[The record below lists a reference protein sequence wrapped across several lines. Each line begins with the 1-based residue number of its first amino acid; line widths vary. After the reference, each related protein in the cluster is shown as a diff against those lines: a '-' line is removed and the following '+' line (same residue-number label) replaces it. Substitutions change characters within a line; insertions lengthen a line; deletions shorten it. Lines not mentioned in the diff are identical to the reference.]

1 MKNTIIRAAGVLLA
15 ASMIFGGAAATASAA
30 EATSPSTGTTSSTQ
44 AAESINREWVLN
56 PANNTELAALGTIQG
71 GSQTFDGLTIDATA
85 NGAKFAP
92 RANDTQIN
100 AGTIISIPVPA
111 HTNTATIT
119 LALSG
124 GTTTITADAGEVSS
138 DNTVIALPAAE
149 SARTVNVTF
158 TAQTY
163 LNGIALAEQQP
174 EPEFP
179 GTPTVA
185 AIDARAQG
193 AKFNPRTTAASG
205 GSDTQV
211 NAGTILYIPVAQ
223 AEGGAT
229 VTVKGQLYGPTLK
242 LDGTDITTGTAVT
255 IATDS
260 TRYVPL
266 SVEGTGS
273 LYLTGIAIDYA
284 AGSPAATSHTVT
296 VGPNGQY
303 RTIQAALDANDSSE
317 TDRLVLKITPGDYRE
332 KITVTKPGVTFAN
345 ADVTAK
351 RAVTIRASY
360 YSSNTFDAD
369 GKFVPQDEFDFGTN
383 KCATVTIGAG
393 ATGFSAYGITFQNDY
408 NVVDHTAAG
417 EQTPAVALN
426 TQADK
431 VYLKNSRI
439 IGRQDTLY
447 VQGAGNRVYVDGG
460 YIEGTVDFVFG
471 DANAYFAGTEL
482 HMAAFAGKNNGYFTA

>member
-185 AIDARAQG
+185 AKDTNWDFTETGIDRPAVQGLPTTTKGARRQVQPAYYRGKRRQRYSG
-193 AKFNPRTTAASG
+193 ERWNHPVHSGRTGRGRRYSHREGPAVRS
-205 GSDTQV
+205 
-211 NAGTILYIPVAQ
+211 YAQ
-223 AEGGAT
+223 ARR
-229 VTVKGQLYGPTLK
+229 YGHHHRHCCNHRNRQHAL
-242 LDGTDITTGTAVT
+242 
-255 IATDS
+255 
-260 TRYVPL
+260 R
-266 SVEGTGS
+266 
-273 LYLTGIAIDYA
+273 
-284 AGSPAATSHTVT
+284 
-296 VGPNGQY
+296 
-303 RTIQAALDANDSSE
+303 AAL
-317 TDRLVLKITPGDYRE
+317 R
-332 KITVTKPGVTFAN
+332 
-345 ADVTAK
+345 
-351 RAVTIRASY
+351 
-360 YSSNTFDAD
+360 
-369 GKFVPQDEFDFGTN
+369 
-383 KCATVTIGAG
+383 
-393 ATGFSAYGITFQNDY
+393 
-408 NVVDHTAAG
+408 
-417 EQTPAVALN
+417 
-426 TQADK
+426 
-431 VYLKNSRI
+431 
-439 IGRQDTLY
+439 
-447 VQGAGNRVYVDGG
+447 
-460 YIEGTVDFVFG
+460 
-471 DANAYFAGTEL
+471 
-482 HMAAFAGKNNGYFTA
+482 

>member
-158 TAQTY
+158 TAQ
-163 LNGIALAEQQP
+163 QP

-185 AIDARAQG
+185 AKDTNWDFTETGIDRPAVQG
-193 AKFNPRTTAASG
+193 LPTTTKASP
-205 GSDTQV
+205 S
-211 NAGTILYIPVAQ
+211 
-223 AEGGAT
+223 
-229 VTVKGQLYGPTLK
+229 TLGRK
-242 LDGTDITTGTAVT
+242 ASS
-255 IATDS
+255 S
-260 TRYVPL
+260 TRVLP
-266 SVEGTGS
+266 
-273 LYLTGIAIDYA
+273 
-284 AGSPAATSHTVT
+284 
-296 VGPNGQY
+296 
-303 RTIQAALDANDSSE
+303 RQAA
-317 TDRLVLKITPGDYRE
+317 
-332 KITVTKPGVTFAN
+332 
-345 ADVTAK
+345 
-351 RAVTIRASY
+351 
-360 YSSNTFDAD
+360 
-369 GKFVPQDEFDFGTN
+369 
-383 KCATVTIGAG
+383 
-393 ATGFSAYGITFQNDY
+393 
-408 NVVDHTAAG
+408 AAI
-417 EQTPAVALN
+417 L
-426 TQADK
+426 
-431 VYLKNSRI
+431 R
-439 IGRQDTLY
+439 
-447 VQGAGNRVYVDGG
+447 
-460 YIEGTVDFVFG
+460 
-471 DANAYFAGTEL
+471 
-482 HMAAFAGKNNGYFTA
+482 

>member
-71 GSQTFDGLTIDATA
+71 GSQTF
-85 NGAKFAP
+85 AKFAP

-185 AIDARAQG
+185 AKDANWDFTETGIDRPAVQG
-193 AKFNPRTTAASG
+193 LPTTTKASP
-205 GSDTQV
+205 S
-211 NAGTILYIPVAQ
+211 
-223 AEGGAT
+223 
-229 VTVKGQLYGPTLK
+229 TLGRK
-242 LDGTDITTGTAVT
+242 APS
-255 IATDS
+255 S
-260 TRYVPL
+260 TRVLP
-266 SVEGTGS
+266 
-273 LYLTGIAIDYA
+273 
-284 AGSPAATSHTVT
+284 
-296 VGPNGQY
+296 
-303 RTIQAALDANDSSE
+303 RQAA
-317 TDRLVLKITPGDYRE
+317 
-332 KITVTKPGVTFAN
+332 
-345 ADVTAK
+345 
-351 RAVTIRASY
+351 
-360 YSSNTFDAD
+360 
-369 GKFVPQDEFDFGTN
+369 
-383 KCATVTIGAG
+383 
-393 ATGFSAYGITFQNDY
+393 
-408 NVVDHTAAG
+408 AAI
-417 EQTPAVALN
+417 L
-426 TQADK
+426 
-431 VYLKNSRI
+431 R
-439 IGRQDTLY
+439 
-447 VQGAGNRVYVDGG
+447 
-460 YIEGTVDFVFG
+460 
-471 DANAYFAGTEL
+471 
-482 HMAAFAGKNNGYFTA
+482 

>member
-30 EATSPSTGTTSSTQ
+30 EATSPEHRHHQQHASRGIHQSRMG
-44 AAESINREWVLN
+44 AD

-185 AIDARAQG
+185 AKDTNWDFTETGIDRPAVQG
-193 AKFNPRTTAASG
+193 LPTTTKASP
-205 GSDTQV
+205 S
-211 NAGTILYIPVAQ
+211 
-223 AEGGAT
+223 
-229 VTVKGQLYGPTLK
+229 TLGRK
-242 LDGTDITTGTAVT
+242 APS
-255 IATDS
+255 S
-260 TRYVPL
+260 TRVLP
-266 SVEGTGS
+266 
-273 LYLTGIAIDYA
+273 
-284 AGSPAATSHTVT
+284 
-296 VGPNGQY
+296 
-303 RTIQAALDANDSSE
+303 RQAA
-317 TDRLVLKITPGDYRE
+317 
-332 KITVTKPGVTFAN
+332 
-345 ADVTAK
+345 
-351 RAVTIRASY
+351 
-360 YSSNTFDAD
+360 
-369 GKFVPQDEFDFGTN
+369 
-383 KCATVTIGAG
+383 
-393 ATGFSAYGITFQNDY
+393 
-408 NVVDHTAAG
+408 AAI
-417 EQTPAVALN
+417 L
-426 TQADK
+426 
-431 VYLKNSRI
+431 R
-439 IGRQDTLY
+439 
-447 VQGAGNRVYVDGG
+447 
-460 YIEGTVDFVFG
+460 
-471 DANAYFAGTEL
+471 
-482 HMAAFAGKNNGYFTA
+482 

>member
-163 LNGIALAEQQP
+163 LNGIE
-174 EPEFP
+174 
-179 GTPTVA
+179 
-185 AIDARAQG
+185 AQDR
-193 AKFNPRTTAASG
+193 K
-205 GSDTQV
+205 
-211 NAGTILYIPVAQ
+211 
-223 AEGGAT
+223 
-229 VTVKGQLYGPTLK
+229 
-242 LDGTDITTGTAVT
+242 
-255 IATDS
+255 
-260 TRYVPL
+260 
-266 SVEGTGS
+266 SV
-273 LYLTGIAIDYA
+273 
-284 AGSPAATSHTVT
+284 V
-296 VGPNGQY
+296 
-303 RTIQAALDANDSSE
+303 
-317 TDRLVLKITPGDYRE
+317 
-332 KITVTKPGVTFAN
+332 
-345 ADVTAK
+345 
-351 RAVTIRASY
+351 
-360 YSSNTFDAD
+360 
-369 GKFVPQDEFDFGTN
+369 
-383 KCATVTIGAG
+383 
-393 ATGFSAYGITFQNDY
+393 
-408 NVVDHTAAG
+408 
-417 EQTPAVALN
+417 
-426 TQADK
+426 
-431 VYLKNSRI
+431 
-439 IGRQDTLY
+439 
-447 VQGAGNRVYVDGG
+447 
-460 YIEGTVDFVFG
+460 
-471 DANAYFAGTEL
+471 
-482 HMAAFAGKNNGYFTA
+482 

>member
-92 RANDTQIN
+92 RANYKDTQIN

-185 AIDARAQG
+185 AKDTNWDFTETGIDRPAVQG
-193 AKFNPRTTAASG
+193 LPTTTKASP
-205 GSDTQV
+205 S
-211 NAGTILYIPVAQ
+211 
-223 AEGGAT
+223 
-229 VTVKGQLYGPTLK
+229 TLGRK
-242 LDGTDITTGTAVT
+242 APS
-255 IATDS
+255 S
-260 TRYVPL
+260 TRVLP
-266 SVEGTGS
+266 
-273 LYLTGIAIDYA
+273 
-284 AGSPAATSHTVT
+284 
-296 VGPNGQY
+296 
-303 RTIQAALDANDSSE
+303 RQAA
-317 TDRLVLKITPGDYRE
+317 
-332 KITVTKPGVTFAN
+332 
-345 ADVTAK
+345 
-351 RAVTIRASY
+351 
-360 YSSNTFDAD
+360 
-369 GKFVPQDEFDFGTN
+369 
-383 KCATVTIGAG
+383 
-393 ATGFSAYGITFQNDY
+393 
-408 NVVDHTAAG
+408 AAI
-417 EQTPAVALN
+417 L
-426 TQADK
+426 
-431 VYLKNSRI
+431 R
-439 IGRQDTLY
+439 
-447 VQGAGNRVYVDGG
+447 
-460 YIEGTVDFVFG
+460 
-471 DANAYFAGTEL
+471 
-482 HMAAFAGKNNGYFTA
+482 

>member
-138 DNTVIALPAAE
+138 DNTVIALPA
-149 SARTVNVTF
+149 
-158 TAQTY
+158 QTY

-185 AIDARAQG
+185 AKDTNWDFTETGIDRPAVQG
-193 AKFNPRTTAASG
+193 LPTTTKASP
-205 GSDTQV
+205 S
-211 NAGTILYIPVAQ
+211 
-223 AEGGAT
+223 
-229 VTVKGQLYGPTLK
+229 TLGRK
-242 LDGTDITTGTAVT
+242 APS
-255 IATDS
+255 S
-260 TRYVPL
+260 TRVLP
-266 SVEGTGS
+266 
-273 LYLTGIAIDYA
+273 
-284 AGSPAATSHTVT
+284 
-296 VGPNGQY
+296 
-303 RTIQAALDANDSSE
+303 RQAA
-317 TDRLVLKITPGDYRE
+317 
-332 KITVTKPGVTFAN
+332 
-345 ADVTAK
+345 
-351 RAVTIRASY
+351 
-360 YSSNTFDAD
+360 
-369 GKFVPQDEFDFGTN
+369 
-383 KCATVTIGAG
+383 
-393 ATGFSAYGITFQNDY
+393 
-408 NVVDHTAAG
+408 AAI
-417 EQTPAVALN
+417 L
-426 TQADK
+426 
-431 VYLKNSRI
+431 R
-439 IGRQDTLY
+439 
-447 VQGAGNRVYVDGG
+447 
-460 YIEGTVDFVFG
+460 
-471 DANAYFAGTEL
+471 
-482 HMAAFAGKNNGYFTA
+482 

>member
-185 AIDARAQG
+185 AKDTNWDFTKPASIDRPCRAYRQLPRRRHRRSGARRQVQPAYYRGKRRQRYSG
-193 AKFNPRTTAASG
+193 ERWNHPVHSGRTGRGRRYSHREGPAVRS
-205 GSDTQV
+205 
-211 NAGTILYIPVAQ
+211 YAQ
-223 AEGGAT
+223 ARR
-229 VTVKGQLYGPTLK
+229 YGHHHRHCCNHRNRQHAL
-242 LDGTDITTGTAVT
+242 
-255 IATDS
+255 
-260 TRYVPL
+260 R
-266 SVEGTGS
+266 
-273 LYLTGIAIDYA
+273 
-284 AGSPAATSHTVT
+284 
-296 VGPNGQY
+296 
-303 RTIQAALDANDSSE
+303 AAL
-317 TDRLVLKITPGDYRE
+317 R
-332 KITVTKPGVTFAN
+332 
-345 ADVTAK
+345 
-351 RAVTIRASY
+351 
-360 YSSNTFDAD
+360 
-369 GKFVPQDEFDFGTN
+369 
-383 KCATVTIGAG
+383 
-393 ATGFSAYGITFQNDY
+393 
-408 NVVDHTAAG
+408 
-417 EQTPAVALN
+417 
-426 TQADK
+426 
-431 VYLKNSRI
+431 
-439 IGRQDTLY
+439 
-447 VQGAGNRVYVDGG
+447 
-460 YIEGTVDFVFG
+460 
-471 DANAYFAGTEL
+471 
-482 HMAAFAGKNNGYFTA
+482 

>member
-56 PANNTELAALGTIQG
+56 PANNIELAALRHYTKADPRR
-71 GSQTFDGLTIDATA
+71 SDGLTIDATA

-185 AIDARAQG
+185 AKRHELGLHGNRHRSTGRAGPTDNYQGVAIDARAQG
-193 AKFNPRTTAASG
+193 AKFNLRTTAAKRRQRYSG
-205 GSDTQV
+205 ERW
-211 NAGTILYIPVAQ
+211 NHPVHSGPAQ
-223 AEGGAT
+223 AEGAALQSPW
-229 VTVKGQLYGPTLK
+229 KGQLYGPTLK

-284 AGSPAATSHTVT
+284 AGSPPPPATSVT

-303 RTIQAALDANDSSE
+303 RTIQ
-317 TDRLVLKITPGDYRE
+317 
-332 KITVTKPGVTFAN
+332 
-345 ADVTAK
+345 
-351 RAVTIRASY
+351 
-360 YSSNTFDAD
+360 
-369 GKFVPQDEFDFGTN
+369 
-383 KCATVTIGAG
+383 
-393 ATGFSAYGITFQNDY
+393 
-408 NVVDHTAAG
+408 
-417 EQTPAVALN
+417 
-426 TQADK
+426 
-431 VYLKNSRI
+431 SRS
-439 IGRQDTLY
+439 GC
-447 VQGAGNRVYVDGG
+447 
-460 YIEGTVDFVFG
+460 
-471 DANAYFAGTEL
+471 
-482 HMAAFAGKNNGYFTA
+482 

>member
-158 TAQTY
+158 TA
-163 LNGIALAEQQP
+163 LAEQQP

-185 AIDARAQG
+185 AKDTNWDFTETGIDRPAVQG
-193 AKFNPRTTAASG
+193 LPTTTKASP
-205 GSDTQV
+205 S
-211 NAGTILYIPVAQ
+211 
-223 AEGGAT
+223 
-229 VTVKGQLYGPTLK
+229 TLGRK
-242 LDGTDITTGTAVT
+242 APS
-255 IATDS
+255 S
-260 TRYVPL
+260 TRVLP
-266 SVEGTGS
+266 
-273 LYLTGIAIDYA
+273 
-284 AGSPAATSHTVT
+284 
-296 VGPNGQY
+296 
-303 RTIQAALDANDSSE
+303 RQAA
-317 TDRLVLKITPGDYRE
+317 
-332 KITVTKPGVTFAN
+332 
-345 ADVTAK
+345 
-351 RAVTIRASY
+351 
-360 YSSNTFDAD
+360 
-369 GKFVPQDEFDFGTN
+369 
-383 KCATVTIGAG
+383 
-393 ATGFSAYGITFQNDY
+393 
-408 NVVDHTAAG
+408 AAI
-417 EQTPAVALN
+417 L
-426 TQADK
+426 
-431 VYLKNSRI
+431 R
-439 IGRQDTLY
+439 
-447 VQGAGNRVYVDGG
+447 
-460 YIEGTVDFVFG
+460 
-471 DANAYFAGTEL
+471 
-482 HMAAFAGKNNGYFTA
+482 

>member
-1 MKNTIIRAAGVLLA
+1 MFPSAGEALLSGCKTDSGVPKAAFVVVHRYIRENTHEKHHYSCCRCAVGCKHDIWRCGRPRIGPGNNRCIGVQKPPP
-15 ASMIFGGAAATASAA
+15 ATH
-30 EATSPSTGTTSSTQ
+30 TKKK

-185 AIDARAQG
+185 AKDANWDFTETGIDRPAVQG
-193 AKFNPRTTAASG
+193 LPTTTKASP
-205 GSDTQV
+205 S
-211 NAGTILYIPVAQ
+211 
-223 AEGGAT
+223 
-229 VTVKGQLYGPTLK
+229 TLGRK
-242 LDGTDITTGTAVT
+242 APS
-255 IATDS
+255 S
-260 TRYVPL
+260 TRVLP
-266 SVEGTGS
+266 
-273 LYLTGIAIDYA
+273 
-284 AGSPAATSHTVT
+284 
-296 VGPNGQY
+296 
-303 RTIQAALDANDSSE
+303 RQAA
-317 TDRLVLKITPGDYRE
+317 
-332 KITVTKPGVTFAN
+332 
-345 ADVTAK
+345 
-351 RAVTIRASY
+351 
-360 YSSNTFDAD
+360 
-369 GKFVPQDEFDFGTN
+369 
-383 KCATVTIGAG
+383 
-393 ATGFSAYGITFQNDY
+393 
-408 NVVDHTAAG
+408 AAI
-417 EQTPAVALN
+417 L
-426 TQADK
+426 
-431 VYLKNSRI
+431 R
-439 IGRQDTLY
+439 
-447 VQGAGNRVYVDGG
+447 
-460 YIEGTVDFVFG
+460 
-471 DANAYFAGTEL
+471 
-482 HMAAFAGKNNGYFTA
+482 

>member
-111 HTNTATIT
+111 HPNIATIT

-185 AIDARAQG
+185 AKDTNWDFTETGIDRPAVQG
-193 AKFNPRTTAASG
+193 LPTTTKASP
-205 GSDTQV
+205 S
-211 NAGTILYIPVAQ
+211 
-223 AEGGAT
+223 
-229 VTVKGQLYGPTLK
+229 TLGRK
-242 LDGTDITTGTAVT
+242 APS
-255 IATDS
+255 S
-260 TRYVPL
+260 TRVLP
-266 SVEGTGS
+266 
-273 LYLTGIAIDYA
+273 
-284 AGSPAATSHTVT
+284 
-296 VGPNGQY
+296 
-303 RTIQAALDANDSSE
+303 RQAA
-317 TDRLVLKITPGDYRE
+317 
-332 KITVTKPGVTFAN
+332 
-345 ADVTAK
+345 
-351 RAVTIRASY
+351 
-360 YSSNTFDAD
+360 
-369 GKFVPQDEFDFGTN
+369 
-383 KCATVTIGAG
+383 
-393 ATGFSAYGITFQNDY
+393 
-408 NVVDHTAAG
+408 AAI
-417 EQTPAVALN
+417 L
-426 TQADK
+426 
-431 VYLKNSRI
+431 R
-439 IGRQDTLY
+439 
-447 VQGAGNRVYVDGG
+447 
-460 YIEGTVDFVFG
+460 
-471 DANAYFAGTEL
+471 
-482 HMAAFAGKNNGYFTA
+482 

>member
-1 MKNTIIRAAGVLLA
+1 MFPSAGEALLSGCKTDSGVPKAAFVVVHRYIRENTHEKHHYSCCRCAVGCKHDIC
-15 ASMIFGGAAATASAA
+15 GAAATASAA

-185 AIDARAQG
+185 AKDTNWDFTETGIDRPAVQG
-193 AKFNPRTTAASG
+193 LPTTTKASP
-205 GSDTQV
+205 S
-211 NAGTILYIPVAQ
+211 
-223 AEGGAT
+223 
-229 VTVKGQLYGPTLK
+229 TLGRK
-242 LDGTDITTGTAVT
+242 APS
-255 IATDS
+255 S
-260 TRYVPL
+260 TRVLP
-266 SVEGTGS
+266 
-273 LYLTGIAIDYA
+273 
-284 AGSPAATSHTVT
+284 
-296 VGPNGQY
+296 
-303 RTIQAALDANDSSE
+303 RQAA
-317 TDRLVLKITPGDYRE
+317 
-332 KITVTKPGVTFAN
+332 
-345 ADVTAK
+345 
-351 RAVTIRASY
+351 
-360 YSSNTFDAD
+360 
-369 GKFVPQDEFDFGTN
+369 
-383 KCATVTIGAG
+383 
-393 ATGFSAYGITFQNDY
+393 
-408 NVVDHTAAG
+408 AAI
-417 EQTPAVALN
+417 L
-426 TQADK
+426 
-431 VYLKNSRI
+431 R
-439 IGRQDTLY
+439 
-447 VQGAGNRVYVDGG
+447 
-460 YIEGTVDFVFG
+460 
-471 DANAYFAGTEL
+471 
-482 HMAAFAGKNNGYFTA
+482 